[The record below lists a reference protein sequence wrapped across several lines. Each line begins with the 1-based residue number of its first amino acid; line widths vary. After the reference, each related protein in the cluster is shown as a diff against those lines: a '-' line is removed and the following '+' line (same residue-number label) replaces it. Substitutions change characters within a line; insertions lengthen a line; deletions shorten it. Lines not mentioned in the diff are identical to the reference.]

1 MNLLWKEPLCLR
13 KHVLLPEAASCS
25 LTRHPDHP
33 ALLITSRPFPLTSA
47 ARASLLLSGSVSRGI
62 CIQLYFTGYLE
73 RQLPKSVSLPSRG
86 IGTSSGGKQLEV
98 YCPGRYARETKAECG
113 RDILV
118 GKDSDDE
125 RTIVG
130 LEPADSQVSP
140 EHTVQPPPHKP
151 PPWPGCSLPQKLI
164 FIWLCHTALQDLT

>member
-1 MNLLWKEPLCLR
+1 MNLLWKESLCLR

-73 RQLPKSVSLPSRG
+73 RQLPKSVSIPSRG
-86 IGTSSGGKQLEV
+86 IGTSSGGEQLEV

-130 LEPADSQVSP
+130 LEPADLGHWEQGGRNQGS
-140 EHTVQPPPHKP
+140 
-151 PPWPGCSLPQKLI
+151 
-164 FIWLCHTALQDLT
+164 